1 MGADTDVANDN
12 LFDTLSQRLQEA
24 VITSHKKGSEF
35 TH

>member
-1 MGADTDVANDN
+1 MGADTGVAIDN